1 MRKRSKYR
9 PKPVLVNPLG
19 YVIES
24 MTPVTRHDNFPIDLK
39 IKNSEAMVSLMQ
51 GRAAKA
57 DMDILISMSNV
68 TEALQQMGFGKEYQ
82 DVCVDGRF
90 AILKII
96 DRAQQHGRFT
106 PTGPEIQ
113 LLNLLMEL
121 HDAQMDVITVRDI
134 EKALALVKFKIQ
146 YDKDTI
152 KLGRVPEATP

>member
-24 MTPVTRHDNFPIDLK
+24 MTPVTQHEGYLLDLK

-51 GRAAKA
+51 GRATKA
-57 DMDILISMSNV
+57 DMDILIAMSNM
-68 TEALQQMGFGKEYQ
+68 TEALHQMGFGKEYQ
-82 DVCVDGRF
+82 DVCVGGRI
-90 AILKII
+90 AILKIV
-96 DRAQQHGRFT
+96 DRAGKHWRFT

-121 HDAQMDVITVRDI
+121 HDAQMDIVTVRDI
-134 EKALALVKFKIQ
+134 EKALALVKFKVQ
-146 YDKDTI
+146 YDKDTVRLAKI
-152 KLGRVPEATP
+152 PETLK

>member
-24 MTPVTRHDNFPIDLK
+24 MTPVTKHDHFLLDLK
-39 IKNSEAMVSLMQ
+39 IKNSESMVSLMQ
-51 GRAAKA
+51 GRATKA
-57 DMDILISMSNV
+57 DMDILIAMSNV
-68 TEALQQMGFGKEYQ
+68 TEALHQMGFGKEYQ
-82 DVCVDGRF
+82 DVCVGGRI

-96 DRAQQHGRFT
+96 DRARQHGRFT

-152 KLGRVPEATP
+152 KLARVPEVTS